1 MKIVNY
7 KDVARNVSS
16 MKMVTELNAQ
26 VGVKPS
32 LLNEIFTLSG
42 YQNLTLMRLT
52 QNLGEMFSKKLSP
65 SSDIRNI
72 DTMRL
77 DWRMDAGPRIP
88 ETYIS
93 EAITD
98 TFEGS
103 VDGLITLREKMFSR
117 GDVVELV
124 DTGQQFRIS
133 SPAESIS
140 SDKHRYLAALLGTS
154 KDRRLNNPS
163 VVGAVGKKVRFIMGG
178 VVPEASEY
186 GSYFQMPNRMERHTN
201 FITRFRVDGSRS
213 GDYAY
218 AEKVYLERLRLNSK
232 SGELDGTQE
241 YFKMDAEKKAMM
253 DKLMFSINSGLLF
266 AQGGFDDT
274 LNHMVR
280 EIDGREIPIGQGV
293 IPQMRAYGQFM
304 GYNNIS
310 EATIRE
316 IIGTIVERRPNKTGN
331 DIVFMVNWKLY
342 QTIQVVLDGLV
353 RGRLTTQDAF
363 LKTAS
368 GQKGY
373 MVGTTYAGYEFAGN
387 KIFIMEDSTL
397 TDRYTDRGYGI
408 CFNTRIESS
417 DGGQKLNIQQF
428 SIKGFEMFENELLGV
443 GGMTGHSSGPVS
455 SVVHASQSTMM
466 AYRGVAV
473 FDPYST
479 FIIEEN

>member
-1 MKIVNY
+1 MRIVNY

-16 MKMVTELNAQ
+16 MKMVTELSSQ

-42 YQNLTLMRLT
+42 YENLTLMRLT
-52 QNLGEMFSKKLSP
+52 QSLGEMFSKELKQGA
-65 SSDIRNI
+65 DIRNI
-72 DTMRL
+72 DTMRI

-93 EAITD
+93 EEITD

-103 VDGLITLREKMFSR
+103 ADGLIVLRERMFSR
-117 GDVVELV
+117 GDVIELT

-133 SPAESIS
+133 SPPESLA
-140 SDKHRYLAALLGTS
+140 SDKHRYLATLLGTAR
-154 KDRRLNNPS
+154 DRRLANPT
-163 VVGAVGKKVRFIMGG
+163 VAGAVGKRVRFIMGG

-201 FITRFRVDGSRS
+201 YMTRFRVDGSRS

-218 AEKVYLERLRLNSK
+218 AETIFLERLRLNK
-232 SGELDGTQE
+232 NSGQADGTQE
-241 YFKMDAEKKAMM
+241 YFKMDAEQKSMM
-253 DKLMFSINSGLLF
+253 DKLMYSINSGLLF
-266 AQGGFDDT
+266 SQGGFDDT

-280 EIDGREIPIGQGV
+280 EIDGREIPIGQGI

-304 GYNNIS
+304 GYNFIS
-310 EATIRE
+310 ESILRE
-316 IIGTIVERRPNKTGN
+316 IIGVIVERRPKKTGN
-331 DIVFMVNWKLY
+331 DIVFLVNWKLF
-342 QTIQVVLDGLV
+342 QTIQTMLDALV
-353 RGRLTTQDAF
+353 RGRLVPQDAY
-363 LKTAS
+363 LKKDNDKKA
-368 GQKGY
+368 Y
-373 MVGTTYAGYEFAGN
+373 MVGTTYCGYEFAGN

-397 TDRYTDRGYGI
+397 TDRYPDRGYGI
-408 CFNTRIESS
+408 CFNTRVPTKNGE
-417 DGGQKLNIQQF
+417 DKMNIQQF
-428 SIKGFEMFENELLGV
+428 SIKGFEMFNNDLLGV
-443 GGMTGHSSGPVS
+443 GGSTGHSSGPVS
-455 SVVHASQSTMM
+455 SVVHASQSTLM